1 MATSIEFWV
10 GQNAN
15 FTTLNGSGLG
25 FYGSS
30 FGNAVQIG
38 SYQDTTYVTNSNGTT
53 QGPIGDNVKYIS
65 ANSGNVNSVSGL
77 HLRGIP
83 NYLASLNIRINS
95 DTSIQ
100 TQNAKLYGY
109 DRSNKNN
116 PPSGLTFQAA
126 ELIHP
131 WLAVTPTG
139 SGSTSWTQLSGSGS
153 VLTLSNS
160 PGTNG
165 QIPGASTRHDYYV
178 ALSAS
183 PSSVGSKTNF
193 GLWFE
198 LEYI

>member
-1 MATSIEFWV
+1 MATSIDFWV
-10 GQNAN
+10 GQNSN

-25 FYGSS
+25 FFGSS
-30 FGNAVQIG
+30 FGNAVALNA
-38 SYQDTTYVTNSNGTT
+38 YQDTTYVTNSNGTV
-53 QGPIGDNVKYIS
+53 QGPIGDNVKYTH

-77 HLRGIP
+77 HLRAIP
-83 NYLASLNIRINS
+83 NYLASLNIRIES
-95 DTSIQ
+95 DSAIQ

-116 PPSGLTFQAA
+116 APSGVTFQAA

-131 WLAVTPTG
+131 WLATSPTG

-153 VLTLSNS
+153 ILSLSNS

-165 QIPGASTRHDYYV
+165 QIPGASVRHDYYL
-178 ALSAS
+178 ALSAA
-183 PSSVGSKTNF
+183 PTTVGSKTNF

-198 LEYI
+198 VEYI